1 LLTPAVFQIVE
12 LDRPATVSYGETA
25 GWGGAVDA
33 GAEEAFRQFVLSR
46 SPGLRRLAVL
56 LTGDYGHAEDLVQ
69 VALTK
74 LYFAWNRLEAQ
85 EAVDA
90 YARRI
95 LVNTHLNQRRRRWWR
110 ERATPTIPDAGVA
123 DAADETAERD
133 RVLRALAALPARQR
147 AVMVLRF
154 YDDKSEADVARIL
167 QIPLGTVKSS
177 SARALARLEGLLA
190 AQAEEPRLG
199 VGDQR

>member
-1 LLTPAVFQIVE
+1 M
-12 LDRPATVSYGETA
+12 
-25 GWGGAVDA
+25 DA

>member
-1 LLTPAVFQIVE
+1 
-12 LDRPATVSYGETA
+12 
-25 GWGGAVDA
+25 VDA

-110 ERATPTIPDAGVA
+110 ERATPTSPDAGVA